1 MKTTILT
8 LTVLLVAMG
17 LGFAACAGREDAS
30 GLRGHSWKLL
40 SYGPVNNPTPAVP
53 DARTGLIFGEDGQ
66 LSGNVGCNSLGGAY
80 TVRGSQVTF
89 EQIVST
95 MMACSEPLMQQE
107 SAVFSVLAGTVTF
120 KIEGSTLII
129 YDKGGANALRFVAE
143 AGQ

>member
-1 MKTTILT
+1 MKTTILS
-8 LTVLLVAMG
+8 LTSLLVAIG
-17 LGFAACAGREDAS
+17 LSLAACAGREDAS
-30 GLRGHSWKLL
+30 GLRGYSWKLV

-53 DARTGLIFGEDGQ
+53 DARTGLIFGEGGQ

-80 TVRGSQVTF
+80 TVRGSQITF

-107 SAVFSVLAGTVTF
+107 GAVFSMLSGTVTF
-120 KIEGSTLII
+120 KIEGSTLAI
-129 YDKGGANALRFVAE
+129 YDKGGTNALRFVAE